1 MQTVLNHAEQHSP
14 KQELEAAFHVFNEV
28 SEQLTDSYQRLQQ
41 RVYELNGQLAAAH
54 SGGVPLP
61 ADEEGPEDNLSS
73 LWEILP
79 AAVVVLDGQGDVKT
93 FNPAASDLLKGVAIG
108 CSWSKL
114 YDALFTQGR
123 SGNEIQLRDGRRI
136 CLYERALEADAG
148 LILLMVDVS
157 GSRELQERA
166 NRQERLATMGK
177 MAAQLAHQIRTPLAS
192 ALLDASHLSRNDLSV
207 ARRERF
213 SSRLCM
219 RLQHI
224 EHQIKDM
231 LAFARGGQGE
241 YKLVA
246 VAPLLEELRQMFL
259 PQLQRRELRLD
270 ISDRTGGKVLV
281 NGNRDALLGALSNL
295 ITNAIDHGEGDVHL
309 SLELD
314 IDASDELQ
322 IRICDN
328 GPGIPPELRERIFA
342 PFFTTR
348 SNGTGLGLAVVQSV
362 VNAHGGHIEVLPTH
376 KGGTCFQLS
385 FPLSASRKCREI
397 NPLAEDVGD
406 VCSRSLS

>member
-1 MQTVLNHAEQHSP
+1 MQTVPIHAEQQAT
-14 KQELEAAFHVFNEV
+14 KQELEAAFHAFNQV
-28 SEQLTDSYQRLQQ
+28 SEQLTDSYQRLQEKVVQ
-41 RVYELNGQLAAAH
+41 LNGQLVAVPAPRPVEPGPAADRRAY
-54 SGGVPLP
+54 
-61 ADEEGPEDNLSS
+61 
-73 LWEILP
+73 LWEMLP
-79 AAVVVLDGQGDVKT
+79 AAVVVLDTEGGVQE
-93 FNPAASDLLKGVAIG
+93 FNPAASNLLPGLISG
-108 CSWSKL
+108 GSWGEL
-114 YDALFTQGR
+114 YSAAFVPGR
-123 SGNEIQLRDGRRI
+123 SGNELQLQDGRRI
-136 CLYERALEADAG
+136 CLYERVLEPDAG
-148 LILLMVDVS
+148 RILLMVDVT
-157 GSRELQERA
+157 GSLELQEQA

-192 ALLDASHLSRNDLSV
+192 ALLDASHLSRNDLSI
-207 ARRERF
+207 ARRDRF
-213 SSRLCM
+213 ASRLCT

-246 VAPLLEELRQMFL
+246 VAPLLEELRQLFQ

-281 NGNRDALLGALSNL
+281 NANRDALLGALANL
-295 ITNAIDHGEGDVHL
+295 ITNAVEHGEGDVHL
-309 SLELD
+309 TLRLD
-314 IDASDELQ
+314 VDAADELQ
-322 IRICDN
+322 IRISDN

-362 VNAHGGHIEVLPTH
+362 VNAHGGHIEVLPTSE
-376 KGGTCFQLS
+376 GGTCFQLS
-385 FPLSASRKCREI
+385 FPLSASR
-397 NPLAEDVGD
+397 PVPDAADVDD